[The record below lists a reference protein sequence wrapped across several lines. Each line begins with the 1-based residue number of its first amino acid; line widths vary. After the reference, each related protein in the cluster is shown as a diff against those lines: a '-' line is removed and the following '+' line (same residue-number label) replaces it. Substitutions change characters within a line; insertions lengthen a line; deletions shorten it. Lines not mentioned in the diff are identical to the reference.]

1 MKKVVGELIMTRGI
15 NDTISENLAF
25 AGDVM
30 HALKRF
36 ASCDWGE
43 MDEADIQSNNDA
55 YENGDQRLL
64 ASYETAEGKIWIIT
78 EWDRSY
84 TTVLFPSEY

>member
-1 MKKVVGELIMTRGI
+1 MKKVVGKLIMTRGI
-15 NDTISENLAF
+15 NDTIAGNISF
-25 AGDVM
+25 AGEVIRS
-30 HALKRF
+30 LKRF

-43 MDEADIQSNNDA
+43 MEEEDIQSNNDA

-64 ASYETAEGKIWIIT
+64 ASYETTKGKIWIIT